1 MWFKGDRVEILS
13 GKDKGKQGY
22 INYVVQVSRGLYS
35 KDISGLSCRRNVF
48 SAIALL
54 YCTSFQERNLVT
66 VEGLNTTFRVMG
78 KDHDYP
84 GMGLL
89 EEQPL
94 RVTDQIQ
101 LVDPVDEKVT
111 EVEWRHT
118 EAGERIRVAV
128 RSDTELPIPTQAFE
142 TIDYKTPGG
151 YKENKEKDTKA
162 ADVEAITY
170 EPKLSTFEMD
180 IMEAQ
185 GIKED
190 RIPHK
195 TYWY

>member
-1 MWFKGDRVEILS
+1 MKF
-13 GKDKGKQGY
+13 Q
-22 INYVVQVSRGLYS
+22 
-35 KDISGLSCRRNVF
+35 
-48 SAIALL
+48 AAL
-54 YCTSFQERNLVT
+54 NLIMKPNLGQNFVHWI
-66 VEGLNTTFRVMG
+66 G
-78 KDHDYP
+78 P
-84 GMGLL
+84 
-89 EEQPL
+89 
-94 RVTDQIQ
+94 
-101 LVDPVDEKVT
+101 
-111 EVEWRHT
+111 
-118 EAGERIRVAV
+118 
-128 RSDTELPIPTQAFE
+128 QAFE
-142 TIDYKTPGG
+142 TVDYKSPAG